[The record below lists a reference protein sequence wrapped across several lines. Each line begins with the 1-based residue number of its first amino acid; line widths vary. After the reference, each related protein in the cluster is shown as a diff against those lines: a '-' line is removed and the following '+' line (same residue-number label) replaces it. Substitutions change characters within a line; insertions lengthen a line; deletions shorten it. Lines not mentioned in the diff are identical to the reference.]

1 MLSAAIRVIARS
13 ATIQLEEIAALSATS
28 SNSNKGK
35 GKAVDQPIETLTESS
50 ERCKAEYTG
59 STLTAH
65 LAEFCE
71 DRLSPLDRLIHQAP
85 RSPPPPAPPTHPDR
99 HIEAEQSRTKGI
111 SPSAPAPVKRYKPMI
126 GNSYSKPPT
135 THPPNSVGSSLDELI
150 RNSPRTPPPPAP
162 STHPD
167 RHIEAE
173 LSRNKRKDA
182 SSSTSSITLIRSN
195 IERQRVEKE
204 KKINRPKPK
213 SIGDKGGLS
222 LDQLIRNSPHTLPP
236 AAPSTHPDR
245 KIEKESATKP
255 GNLEPIPKS
264 SPPPQEVRPDVMEA
278 VKPNSETPKPLED
291 VKSDMVKDVNIIL
304 ENSNPPKEQ
313 LATSPLLS
321 EAATTADPIDT
332 VDGIE
337 NLGADPTTIKSQIDE
352 DDIPVVLRASKVP
365 SSRLGRLFHYGSL
378 AASLSIGAAS
388 ESIRRTT
395 GGTKNSGSVFMS
407 DANIRRLVATLGR
420 MRGAALK
427 LGQFMSIQDNH
438 MLPPEIEKVLQQVQ
452 AHANYMPDWQMEK
465 VMREEFGSEWQSLF
479 SSFDRT
485 PIASA
490 SIGQVHRATLAS
502 DSTAVAVKIQFPGV
516 ASSIESDLNNL
527 SLLLRS
533 SALLPKGLYLQNTI
547 AVMRRELQDEC
558 DYVKEASAGRRFED
572 FLKDDTYFDVPKVI
586 EEATTGKILTTQW
599 MDGKPLS
606 RVKGLSQETRDR
618 IGTNILRLCL
628 MELFQFRFMQT
639 DPNWANFL
647 YTTTNSVGPNGEG
660 IQLIDF
666 GASREYTKE
675 FMDGWYR
682 LLKSC
687 LEGDRVKMKEE
698 SLSLGY
704 LTGEENDVMV
714 EAHLDSMA
722 LVASPFS
729 YPGKYP
735 FAQQT
740 ITDSIRGLIPIMLKH
755 RLTPPP
761 QETYSLNRKLSGA
774 FLMCAKLGANV
785 DCTKLWEDVV
795 GGYKEG

>member
-1 MLSAAIRVIARS
+1 MLSAAIRVVARS
-13 ATIQLEEIAALSATS
+13 AAIQLEEVAALSAAS
-28 SNSNKGK
+28 SSQHQDK
-35 GKAVDQPIETLTESS
+35 GKAKEIDPEEVEAVRAQVQTLSDLLHQHQLKSRQSS
-50 ERCKAEYTG
+50 EHALPLSTSQPSGIKG
-59 STLTAH
+59 STGKKQ
-65 LAEFCE
+65 
-71 DRLSPLDRLIHQAP
+71 LSALDRLIQASP
-85 RSPPPPAPPTHPDR
+85 RSPPPPAPATHPDRFIEAEQRKKAGLKPIPSSSISPPKQYAPVGGNASNRTQRKAPGGSIGLSLNDLIRASPRQNPPPAPDTHPDR
-99 HIEAEQSRTKGI
+99 HIEAEQSRKARILHTSVRPI
-111 SPSAPAPVKRYKPMI
+111 PPVKPVI
-126 GNSYSKPPT
+126 TPSQQPEPT
-135 THPPNSVGSSLDELI
+135 ASAILSDQKSSIPSEEHI
-150 RNSPRTPPPPAP
+150 KVSFRSSPGPFEVPAD
-162 STHPD
+162 SCSQAH
-167 RHIEAE
+167 
-173 LSRNKRKDA
+173 A
-182 SSSTSSITLIRSN
+182 SSHTTSRPPLEQLPQHPLADIDATSVMSSSSN
-195 IERQRVEKE
+195 
-204 KKINRPKPK
+204 
-213 SIGDKGGLS
+213 
-222 LDQLIRNSPHTLPP
+222 
-236 AAPSTHPDR
+236 
-245 KIEKESATKP
+245 TKQDDTQS
-255 GNLEPIPKS
+255 PIPS
-264 SPPPQEVRPDVMEA
+264 QDAHNAM
-278 VKPNSETPKPLED
+278 
-291 VKSDMVKDVNIIL
+291 
-304 ENSNPPKEQ
+304 
-313 LATSPLLS
+313 
-321 EAATTADPIDT
+321 PIDT
-332 VDGIE
+332 TREIE
-337 NLGADPTTIKSQIDE
+337 SLGADPTSLKSQLDDDE
-352 DDIPVVLRASKVP
+352 VPVVLRASKVP

-388 ESIRRTT
+388 ESLRRTT
-395 GGTKNSGSVFMS
+395 GGNTSGGSVFMS

-438 MLPPEIEKVLQQVQ
+438 MLPPEIEKVLHQVQ

-465 VMREEFGSEWQSLF
+465 VMRDEFGSDWQSLF

-490 SIGQVHRATLAS
+490 SIGQVHRATLPDGREA
-502 DSTAVAVKIQFPGV
+502 AVKIQFPGV

-558 DYVKEASAGRRFED
+558 DYIMEAAAGRRFSKLLEND
-572 FLKDDTYFDVPKVI
+572 QYFSVPKVV
-586 EEATTGKILTTQW
+586 EEGTTGKVLTTEW

-606 RVKGLSQETRDR
+606 RVKNLSQETRDR

-647 YTTTNSVGPNGEG
+647 YTIKGGQEG

-687 LEGDRVKMKEE
+687 LEGDRAKMKEE

-704 LTGEENDVMV
+704 LTGEENEVMV

-729 YPGKYP
+729 HDGKYP
-735 FAQQT
+735 FAKQT
-740 ITDSIRGLIPIMLKH
+740 ITDSIRALIPVMLKH

-785 DCTKLWEDVV
+785 DCQQLWREVV
-795 GGYKEG
+795 GDYREG